1 MEICKPIILSH
12 KRAKSIVT
20 HKTVANSAVCVPK
33 SQVDEYKQYVDCEI
47 IEHPDD
53 VIGYA
58 AKVKWI
64 YKHFPNVFMLD
75 DDMDYLLNLY
85 DDGKKPHVDPV
96 DIYYL
101 IQSNADVARQLG
113 VKYFGFGKMNKP
125 LMYKGLR
132 PLELTGF
139 VIGGQMGF
147 LEGFQM
153 DEMPDEVIGS
163 TDYFLSALNAHY
175 NRMTFIDQRFAFC
188 SKGGTF
194 KSEGGMA
201 DIRDLESE
209 KKDLL
214 ELKAKFGDAIELKK
228 STALR
233 TLQHQYERTLKIPF

>member
-12 KRAKSIVT
+12 KRADKVVT
-20 HKTVANSAVCVPK
+20 HKTVANSAICVPQAQEK
-33 SQVDEYKQYVDCEI
+33 EYREHNDCEI
-47 IEHPDD
+47 IVHPDD
-53 VIGYA
+53 VIGYS

-64 YKHFPNVFMLD
+64 YEKFPNVFMLD
-75 DDMDYLLNLY
+75 DDLDYLLQLY
-85 DDGKKPHVDPV
+85 DEKRKPHVDPDSV
-96 DIYYL
+96 YYL
-101 IQSNADVARQLG
+101 IQSNADVAKQLG
-113 VKYFGFGKMNKP
+113 VKFFGFGKMNRP

-153 DEMPDEVIGS
+153 DEMPDHIIGS
-163 TDYFLSALNAHY
+163 TDYYLSALNAHY
-175 NRMTFIDQRFAFC
+175 NRMTYIDQRFAFC

-201 DIRDLESE
+201 DIRDLATE
-209 KKDLL
+209 KTDLL
-214 ELKAKFGDAIELKK
+214 YLKQKFGDAIELKK

-233 TLQHQYERTLKIPF
+233 ELQHEYERTLKIPF